1 MNSIKEVKDLI
12 NENYKSSNK
21 EINEDI
27 SRWKDLP
34 YSWIDRIKIVKMT
47 ILPKAINMFMQCP
60 SKF

>member
-12 NENYKSSNK
+12 NENYKSLNK

-47 ILPKAINMFMQCP
+47 ILLKAIYMFMHCP

>member
-47 ILPKAINMFMQCP
+47 IQPKAINMFMQCP